1 MNIVIS
7 LLRDIIF
14 ISVTNNLPGGVY
26 MAVSYKRLFHLLI
39 EREMTTTQLQ
49 QKAGFSSNIIPRMK
63 RNGYVS
69 LDTIESICR
78 TLNCGVDDIL
88 EFLPENNQGDI

>member
-1 MNIVIS
+1 
-7 LLRDIIF
+7 
-14 ISVTNNLPGGVY
+14 

-39 EREMTTTQLQ
+39 ERDMTTTKLQ
-49 QKAGFSSNIIPRMK
+49 QQAGFSSNIIPRMK

-78 TLNCGVDDIL
+78 ALDCCVDDIL
-88 EFLPENNQGDI
+88 EFVPDTGKNGGNDNG

>member
-1 MNIVIS
+1 
-7 LLRDIIF
+7 
-14 ISVTNNLPGGVY
+14 

-39 EREMTTTQLQ
+39 ERDMTTIQLQ
-49 QKAGFSSNIIPRMK
+49 QKAGFSSNIVPRMK

-78 TLNCGVDDIL
+78 ALDCGVDDIL
-88 EFLPENNQGDI
+88 EFVPEKEGRDNA